1 MLSFSEV
8 KYRYHSELF
17 EFDLKVNK
25 GNVVAILGPSGAGKS
40 TLLSLLA
47 GFISPESG
55 DITINNLSLLSQA
68 PHQRPLSM
76 LFQEHNLFAH
86 LSVFDNI
93 GLGIKPNLRLY
104 ETEKRSVTQ
113 AAQQVGVDELLHRL
127 PEQLSGGQK
136 QRLSIARALLEPADL
151 IIMDNVLSAV
161 DYETERKILEGLF
174 KRLEDQSVLVVS
186 HRVNALE
193 YMDEIIVLN
202 QGKVIAKGDHTTLL
216 KTCPYYY
223 ETWQLQQNEAEA
235 AAC

>member
-93 GLGIKPNLRLY
+93 GLGIKPNLRLN

-136 QRLSIARALLEPADL
+136 QRVALARCLVQKKPVLLLDEPFSALDPMLREEMIGL
-151 IIMDNVLSAV
+151 IQRLIEEQQLTVLMVTHSLQDAKALASHYAFVCQHKVLSFGEV
-161 DYETERKILEGLF
+161 
-174 KRLEDQSVLVVS
+174 SVLAIQEHPSELV
-186 HRVNALE
+186 R
-193 YMDEIIVLN
+193 Y
-202 QGKVIAKGDHTTLL
+202 L
-216 KTCPYYY
+216 K
-223 ETWQLQQNEAEA
+223 AVK
-235 AAC
+235 

>member
-93 GLGIKPNLRLY
+93 GLGIKPNLRLN

-136 QRLSIARALLEPADL
+136 QRVALARCLVQKKPVLLLDEPFSALDPMLREEMIGL
-151 IIMDNVLSAV
+151 IQRLIEEQQLTVLMVTHSLQDAKALASHYAFVCQHKVLSFGEVSALAIQEHPLELVSYLKAV
-161 DYETERKILEGLF
+161 K
-174 KRLEDQSVLVVS
+174 
-186 HRVNALE
+186 
-193 YMDEIIVLN
+193 
-202 QGKVIAKGDHTTLL
+202 
-216 KTCPYYY
+216 
-223 ETWQLQQNEAEA
+223 
-235 AAC
+235 

>member
-1 MLSFSEV
+1 MLKFSDV

-55 DITINNLSLLSQA
+55 DITINNESLLSQA

-86 LSVFDNI
+86 LSVSDNI
-93 GLGIKPNLRLY
+93 GLGIKPNLRLN
-104 ETEKRSVTQ
+104 EAEKRSVTQ
-113 AAQQVGVDELLHRL
+113 AAKQVGVDELLHRL

-136 QRLSIARALLEPADL
+136 QRVALARCLVQKKPVLLLDEPFSALDPMLREEMIGL
-151 IIMDNVLSAV
+151 IQRLIEEQQLTVLMVTHSLQDAKALASHYAFVCQHKVLSFGEVSALTIQEHPPELVRYLKAV
-161 DYETERKILEGLF
+161 K
-174 KRLEDQSVLVVS
+174 
-186 HRVNALE
+186 
-193 YMDEIIVLN
+193 
-202 QGKVIAKGDHTTLL
+202 
-216 KTCPYYY
+216 
-223 ETWQLQQNEAEA
+223 
-235 AAC
+235 

>member
-93 GLGIKPNLRLY
+93 GLGIKPNLRLN

-136 QRLSIARALLEPADL
+136 QRVALARCLVQKKPVLLLDEPFSALDPMLREEMIGL
-151 IIMDNVLSAV
+151 IQRLIEEQQLTVLMVTHSLQDAKALASHYAFVCQHKVLSFGEVSALAMQEHPSELVRYLKAV
-161 DYETERKILEGLF
+161 K
-174 KRLEDQSVLVVS
+174 
-186 HRVNALE
+186 
-193 YMDEIIVLN
+193 
-202 QGKVIAKGDHTTLL
+202 
-216 KTCPYYY
+216 
-223 ETWQLQQNEAEA
+223 
-235 AAC
+235 

>member
-93 GLGIKPNLRLY
+93 GLGIKPNLRLN

-136 QRLSIARALLEPADL
+136 QRVALARCLVQKKPVLLLDEPFSALDPMLREEMIGL
-151 IIMDNVLSAV
+151 IQRLIEEQQLTVLMVTHSLQDAKALASHYAFVCQHKVLSFGEVSALAIQDHPPELVRYLKAV
-161 DYETERKILEGLF
+161 K
-174 KRLEDQSVLVVS
+174 
-186 HRVNALE
+186 
-193 YMDEIIVLN
+193 
-202 QGKVIAKGDHTTLL
+202 
-216 KTCPYYY
+216 
-223 ETWQLQQNEAEA
+223 
-235 AAC
+235 